1 MSDAE
6 NTHEEHSHDEHHE
19 DDGEVHAHVG
29 SYRMYIAIFLAL
41 IFFTLLTVGIA
52 SFHLGP
58 ANLAVAILVASIKA
72 ALVCT
77 FFMHLK
83 DDNKFNTLILISAV
97 LFIGVFFAYTT
108 NDTSHRAQLDLQAG
122 AKVDLTNGGKAPGA
136 WEAPPMP
143 KTEHG
148 DKKEGEKKE

>member
-1 MSDAE
+1 MSEAE
-6 NTHEEHSHDEHHE
+6 NKLDHHDAHDHE

-29 SYRMYIAIFLAL
+29 SYRSYIAVFLAL

-52 SFHLGP
+52 SLHLGP

-83 DDNKFNTLILISAV
+83 DDNRFNTLVLLSAIV
-97 LFIGVFFAYTT
+97 FIGVFFAYLT
-108 NDTSHRAQLDLQAG
+108 NDTSHRAKLDLQAG
-122 AKVDLTNGGKAPGA
+122 SKVDLTNGGKAPGA
-136 WEAPPMP
+136 YEPPP
-143 KTEHG
+143 VPSGLKAEG
-148 DKKEGEKKE
+148 VKKE